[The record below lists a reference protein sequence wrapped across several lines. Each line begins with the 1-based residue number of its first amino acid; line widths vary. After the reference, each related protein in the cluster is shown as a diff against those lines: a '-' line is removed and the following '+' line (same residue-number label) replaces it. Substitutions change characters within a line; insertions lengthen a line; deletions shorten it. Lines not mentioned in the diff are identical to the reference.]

1 MRRGRLVVYAAS
13 TACYICLI
21 VTVCFSC
28 LRHFSV
34 SWPLALGRQPAG
46 VLSKT
51 FLQLPTNVPAIT
63 IGNSTIYAH
72 SAIRIPFGNIFEA
85 VDKNNGKER
94 EGKTRIAATFRSTRR
109 ALRALS
115 SRHITFR
122 LRCRIHDDSL
132 IRNPPYL
139 KAPSW
144 GIKNPGVQGL
154 GWGTTW
160 AQPDITSGSN
170 AGHY

>member
-1 MRRGRLVVYAAS
+1 MPHSNSLLFLSSA
-13 TACYICLI
+13 L
-21 VTVCFSC
+21 
-28 LRHFSV
+28 FSV
-34 SWPLALGRQPAG
+34 MAPCPWKTTCRCVEQDFSAAANKCAG
-46 VLSKT
+46 YNNW
-51 FLQLPTNVPAIT
+51 QL
-63 IGNSTIYAH
+63 H
-72 SAIRIPFGNIFEA
+72 DIRAQRHQNPIGNIFEA
-85 VDKNNGKER
+85 VDKNNDKER

-109 ALRALS
+109 ALRALL